1 MMYMCKSI
9 KKENIVS
16 MYDERV
22 AELEHLLQVAE
33 EKFLA
38 SELRAGNLVTTI
50 DNIKA
55 RTSEETSILGGIIY
69 NLLSECSLQKHH
81 LEFAIAA
88 SNYTESKVT
97 DTLMYHDCVP
107 EGWLTREY
115 YVTVSVPV
123 SVCMT
128 IVAKDPQD
136 AEEIARDLL
145 EGNGLESYDME
156 YNSYYDGD
164 YTVEEA

>member
-1 MMYMCKSI
+1 MMYMCKPI
-9 KKENIVS
+9 KKENIVT

-33 EKFLA
+33 DKFLA

-55 RTSEETSILGGIIY
+55 RTSEESSILGGIIY
-69 NLLSECSLQKHH
+69 NLLSECSLQQHH

-128 IVAKDPQD
+128 IVAKNPED

>member
-1 MMYMCKSI
+1 MYMCKQI
-9 KKENIVS
+9 KKENIVT

-33 EKFLA
+33 DKFLA

-55 RTSEETSILGGIIY
+55 RTSEESSILGGIIY
-69 NLLSECSLQKHH
+69 NLLSECSLEQHH

-88 SNYTESKVT
+88 SNYSESKVT
-97 DTLMYHDCVP
+97 DVLVYHDCVP

-115 YVTVSVPV
+115 YVTVNVPV

-128 IVAKDPQD
+128 VEAKSPED
-136 AEEIARDLL
+136 AEEMARDML
-145 EGNGLESYDME
+145 ENNGLELYDME

>member
-1 MMYMCKSI
+1 
-9 KKENIVS
+9 

-33 EKFLA
+33 DKFFA
-38 SELRAGNLVTTI
+38 SELREKNLVTTI

-69 NLLSECSLQKHH
+69 NLLSETVLEKHH
-81 LEFAIAA
+81 LDYAILQ
-88 SNYTESKVT
+88 STYSESKVT

-115 YVTVSVPV
+115 YVTVNVPV

-128 IVAKDPQD
+128 IVAKDPND

-156 YNSYYDGD
+156 YNSYYDGE

>member
-1 MMYMCKSI
+1 MMYMCKQI
-9 KKENIVS
+9 KKENIVT

-33 EKFLA
+33 DKFLA

-55 RTSEETSILGGIIY
+55 RTSEESSILGGIIY
-69 NLLSECSLQKHH
+69 NLLSECSLEQHH

-88 SNYTESKVT
+88 SNYSESKVT
-97 DTLMYHDCVP
+97 DVLVYHDCVP

-115 YVTVSVPV
+115 YVTVNVPV

-128 IVAKDPQD
+128 VEAKSPED
-136 AEEIARDLL
+136 AEEMARDML
-145 EGNGLESYDME
+145 ENNGLELYDME

>member
-1 MMYMCKSI
+1 M
-9 KKENIVS
+9 
-16 MYDERV
+16 
-22 AELEHLLQVAE
+22 
-33 EKFLA
+33 
-38 SELRAGNLVTTI
+38 RAGNLVTTI

-55 RTSEETSILGGIIY
+55 RTSEECSILGGIIY
-69 NLLSECSLQKHH
+69 NLLSECSLQQHH
-81 LEFAIAA
+81 LKFAIAA

-115 YVTVSVPV
+115 YVTVNVPV

-128 IVAKDPQD
+128 IVAKNPED

>member
-1 MMYMCKSI
+1 MMYMCKQI

-16 MYDERV
+16 MYDERL

-33 EKFLA
+33 DKFLA

-69 NLLSECSLQKHH
+69 NLLSECSLEQHH
-81 LEFAIAA
+81 LEFAI
-88 SNYTESKVT
+88 SQSTYSDSKVT
-97 DTLMYHDCVP
+97 DVLMYHDCVP
-107 EGWLTREY
+107 DGWLTREY
-115 YVTVSVPV
+115 YVTVNVPV

-128 IVAKDPQD
+128 IVAKNPED

-156 YNSYYDGD
+156 YNAYYDGE

>member
-1 MMYMCKSI
+1 MMYMCKQI
-9 KKENIVS
+9 KKENVVS

-22 AELEHLLQVAE
+22 AELEHLLNVAE
-33 EKFLA
+33 DKFLA

-55 RTSEETSILGGIIY
+55 RASEECNILGGIIY
-69 NLLSECSLQKHH
+69 NLLSESSLEQHH

-97 DTLMYHDCVP
+97 DTLIFHECVP
-107 EGWLTREY
+107 DGWLTREY
-115 YVTVSVPV
+115 YVTVNVPV

-128 IVAKDPQD
+128 IVAKNPQD

-156 YNSYYDGD
+156 YNSYYDGE

>member
-1 MMYMCKSI
+1 MMYMCKQI
-9 KKENIVS
+9 KKENVVS

-33 EKFLA
+33 DKFLA
-38 SELRAGNLVTTI
+38 SELREKNLVTTI

-55 RTSEETSILGGIIY
+55 RISEESSILGDIIY
-69 NLLSECSLQKHH
+69 HLLSETALEQHH
-81 LEFAIAA
+81 LEYAILQ
-88 SNYTESKVT
+88 STYSGSKVT

-115 YVTVSVPV
+115 YVTVNVPV

-128 IVAKDPQD
+128 VVANNPED
-136 AEEIARDLL
+136 AEEMARDLL

-156 YNSYYDGD
+156 YNTYYDAD
-164 YTVEEA
+164 YSVEEA

>member
-1 MMYMCKSI
+1 MCKQI
-9 KKENIVS
+9 KKENIVT

-33 EKFLA
+33 DKFLA

-55 RTSEETSILGGIIY
+55 RTSEESSILGGIIY
-69 NLLSECSLQKHH
+69 NLLSECSLEQHH

-88 SNYTESKVT
+88 SNYSESKVT
-97 DTLMYHDCVP
+97 DVLVYHDCVP

-115 YVTVSVPV
+115 YVTVNVPV

-128 IVAKDPQD
+128 VEAKSPED
-136 AEEIARDLL
+136 AEEMARDML
-145 EGNGLESYDME
+145 ENNGLELYDME